1 MKFVIHRHST
11 VPDHYDLML
20 ERGEALS
27 TFRIDER
34 DIGAFVRGER
44 ITALK
49 IQDHRREYLTYEGP
63 VSCNRGRVDLFDQGE
78 YRVVENADGFFRVEL
93 FGKSAAGIFRFSLA
107 DGENCWTIARE

>member
-34 DIGAFVRGER
+34 DRRYKPSQRRILPRPIAELAGAAHLRHARVLPDPENDDVRFR
-44 ITALK
+44 LY
-49 IQDHRREYLTYEGP
+49 DRRKRYQAQEN
-63 VSCNRGRVDLFDQGE
+63 CE
-78 YRVVENADGFFRVEL
+78 YRCFR
-93 FGKSAAGIFRFSLA
+93 SLRLQ
-107 DGENCWTIARE
+107 EF